1 MKDCTKLVEKNRT
14 ANFYFNSY
22 SSQLSLAETFYKLAK
37 SFLDKKDLVKGL
49 DCYCDTFLLRN
60 TELESLNDD
69 FLEFFKIQFI
79 IYLLGKKKIKVALSE
94 GDMVYDL
101 IEDSFRQLKEEIESS
116 PFAILDKNRRS
127 FYKSVEIDFPWML
140 FEDSIF
146 A

>member
-1 MKDCTKLVEKNRT
+1 MEDCTKLVEKNRT
-14 ANFYFNSY
+14 TNFYFNSY

-60 TELESLNDD
+60 TELELLNDD

-94 GDMVYDL
+94 GDMIYDL
-101 IEDSFRQLKEEIESS
+101 IEDSFKQLKEEIESS
-116 PFAILDKNRRS
+116 PFTILDENRRS

>member
-1 MKDCTKLVEKNRT
+1 MEDCTKLVHQRHT

-37 SFLDKKDLVKGL
+37 SFLEKKDLVKGL
-49 DCYCDTFLLRN
+49 DCFCDTFLLRN
-60 TELESLNDD
+60 TDLEALNDD

-79 IYLLGKKKIKVALSE
+79 MYLLGKKKIKVALCE
-94 GDMVYDL
+94 GDMIYDL
-101 IEDSFRQLKEEIESS
+101 IEDSFKQIKEEIKAS
-116 PFAILDKNRRS
+116 PFPILDENRRS
-127 FYKSVEIDFPWML
+127 FYKTVEIDFPWML